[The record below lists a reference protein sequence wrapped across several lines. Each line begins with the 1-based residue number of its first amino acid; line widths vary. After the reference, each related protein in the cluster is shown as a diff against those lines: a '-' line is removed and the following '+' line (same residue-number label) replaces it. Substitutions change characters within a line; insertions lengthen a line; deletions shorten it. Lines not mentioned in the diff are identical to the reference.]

1 MQRRQHQM
9 LVNIY
14 AFLAPMGLRAVPV
27 AALEVAAAAAD
38 VVDAAAA
45 AAAALFVAAA
55 VELLA
60 PAAAPAALSDTVNCT
75 IKITGQ

>member
-45 AAAALFVAAA
+45 ALFVAAA

-75 IKITGQ
+75 IEITGQ

>member
-1 MQRRQHQM
+1 M
-9 LVNIY
+9 LVSVY

-38 VVDAAAA
+38 VVDAEAAALFVAAADVVDA
-45 AAAALFVAAA
+45 AAAALFVAVA

-60 PAAAPAALSDTVNCT
+60 PAAAPAALSDTV
-75 IKITGQ
+75 K

>member
-27 AALEVAAAAAD
+27 AALEVAAVAAD
-38 VVDAAAA
+38 VVDA